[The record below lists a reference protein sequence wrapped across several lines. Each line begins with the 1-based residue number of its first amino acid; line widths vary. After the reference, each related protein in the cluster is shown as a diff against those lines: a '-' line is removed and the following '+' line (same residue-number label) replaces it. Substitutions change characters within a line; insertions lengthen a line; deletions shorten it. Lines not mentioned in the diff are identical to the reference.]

1 MHGAEMRLCPQSR
14 CWLEIDL
21 NALRWNWARVRA
33 CCAEGCEPM
42 AVVKCNG
49 YGLGAVPIAREL
61 EQAGCSSFAV
71 ADLDEALE
79 LRRAGIRAPIFLL
92 GPIGPSDAAI
102 ASEENIIVPV
112 VDAAH
117 GRVLSAAAF
126 ARGLCLRTHIKVD
139 VGLTR
144 LGIPVPGREEEAAAE
159 VRSILSLPGLT
170 NEGIFTHISGMM
182 EPEMDYLNIRQAEL
196 FREFVGRLGEAG
208 KRLKKHCASSLLF
221 LLHPEYH
228 MDYVRLTSV
237 LLGIQKGGETL
248 ALQNVAAMKAR
259 LLQVKHVPRGTS
271 IGYWMSYVAP
281 RDMEIGIA
289 GVGYGD
295 GLVRSLMSG
304 AEMSVCGKRVPVVG
318 KLSMTFAALDITDV
332 PEARPGDTVTVF
344 GYGGGCPTISEY
356 AALYGGHP
364 CEVITMLKEHIPRQ
378 YISKPVETAQGF

>member
-1 MHGAEMRLCPQSR
+1 
-14 CWLEIDL
+14 
-21 NALRWNWARVRA
+21 
-33 CCAEGCEPM
+33 
-42 AVVKCNG
+42 
-49 YGLGAVPIAREL
+49 
-61 EQAGCSSFAV
+61 
-71 ADLDEALE
+71 
-79 LRRAGIRAPIFLL
+79 
-92 GPIGPSDAAI
+92 
-102 ASEENIIVPV
+102 
-112 VDAAH
+112 
-117 GRVLSAAAF
+117 
-126 ARGLCLRTHIKVD
+126 
-139 VGLTR
+139 
-144 LGIPVPGREEEAAAE
+144 
-159 VRSILSLPGLT
+159 
-170 NEGIFTHISGMM
+170 
-182 EPEMDYLNIRQAEL
+182 
-196 FREFVGRLGEAG
+196 
-208 KRLKKHCASSLLF
+208 
-221 LLHPEYH
+221 

-237 LLGIQKGGETL
+237 LFGIQKGGETL

-281 RDMEIGIA
+281 HDMEIGIA

-364 CEVITMLKEHIPRQ
+364 CEVITMLKEHIPRK